1 MPRRE
6 DERYANLTG
15 KHPIYCTCVQCTDK
29 FLKKKG
35 IRGKKSLFQRLLAGK
50 QNRRHPANCGCATC
64 NLLRSVAD
72 LPSEASRAEAP
83 PANKTVAKP
92 SGGLFSKLFGKK

>member
-15 KHPIYCTCVQCTDK
+15 KHPVYCTCVQCTDK
-29 FLKKKG
+29 FLRKKG
-35 IRGKKSLFQRLLAGK
+35 IRGKKPLFQRLLKGNK
-50 QNRRHPANCGCATC
+50 NRRHPANCSCATC

-72 LPSEASRAEAP
+72 LPAESHSAEAP
-83 PANKTVAKP
+83 SANKTVTNP
-92 SGGLFSKLFGKK
+92 SGGLFSKLFRKK

>member
-6 DERYANLTG
+6 DERYTNLTG
-15 KHPIYCTCVQCTDK
+15 KHPVYCTCVQCTDK

-35 IRGKKSLFQRLLAGK
+35 IRGKKSLIRRLLGGNQK
-50 QNRRHPANCGCATC
+50 RRHPANCSCATC

-72 LPSEASRAEAP
+72 LPSESPSAEAP
-83 PANKTVAKP
+83 PADKRLTKP
-92 SGGLFSKLFGKK
+92 IGGLFSKLFGK

>member
-15 KHPIYCTCVQCTDK
+15 KHPAYCTCVQCTDK

-35 IRGKKSLFQRLLAGK
+35 IRGKKSLFQRLLRGDHQK
-50 QNRRHPANCGCATC
+50 QHPANCSCATC

-72 LPSEASRAEAP
+72 LPPDSSLAEAP
-83 PANKTVAKP
+83 PANKTVTKP
-92 SGGLFSKLFGKK
+92 GSGLFSKLFGKK

>member
-6 DERYANLTG
+6 DERYTNLTG
-15 KHPIYCTCVQCTDK
+15 KHPVYCTCTQCTDK
-29 FLKKKG
+29 FLRKRG
-35 IRGKKSLFQRLLAGK
+35 IGGKKPLFQRLLKGNK
-50 QNRRHPANCGCATC
+50 NRRHPANCSCATC

-72 LPSEASRAEAP
+72 LSSEAP
-83 PANKTVAKP
+83 PTNKTVTKP